1 MKIFLLPKAITLHIH
16 SLPCGCESS
25 SLLIVVPRADL
36 PPYLITSVHSR
47 FRDIGKSL
55 LFKFAKPLTASNF
68 RARLATAPTVGGL
81 IRRIS
86 INIKDLD
93 PSLDALFSTI
103 VENLKQLEDL
113 TLIYD
118 KDDKH
123 ARPALTK
130 SLCTLGYMSK
140 LRVEEADID
149 MTKVPCHD
157 EADRS
162 HHFVDYVLNS
172 LLSSGSIHIQSLA
185 HISSSSLHSSVF
197 HTLRT
202 QPTQLRTL
210 MLRSSIQ
217 DGLRGAFNEP
227 TQWSSA
233 AALEKLIIRSCS
245 GTHYA
250 TIARHVVSGVFGH
263 LKHLIIVGSGYLDE
277 SLLAVRRPG
286 RSIRALD
293 LLEIDHAFDWEV
305 LALAIIPA
313 KEVHVTRVFRHAIV
327 SALTQG
333 GFPGLEVLK
342 VQHWN
347 DEAERLFPEFRK
359 ACADLDVQL
368 RVGAIPYGRCTCHD
382 ERVAGTRM

>member
-1 MKIFLLPKAITLHIH
+1 MLPKAKTLRTH
-16 SLPCGCESS
+16 SLPCGCEFS
-25 SLLIVVPRADL
+25 SLFIVIPRADL
-36 PPYLITSVHSR
+36 SLYLITSVHSC

-68 RARLATAPTVGGL
+68 RARLATAPTIGRL
-81 IRRIS
+81 IRRIN

-93 PSLDALFSTI
+93 PSLDALFSTL
-103 VENLKQLEDL
+103 VGNLKQVEDL

-118 KDDKH
+118 KDDRQ
-123 ARPALTK
+123 ARPALIK

-140 LRVEEADID
+140 LRVEEAGID

-157 EADRS
+157 EAERS
-162 HHFVDYVLNS
+162 HHFVDYMLNS
-172 LLSSGSIHIQSLA
+172 LLSSGSIYIQSFA
-185 HISSSSLHSSVF
+185 HISSSSLHPSVF

-202 QPTQLRTL
+202 QPTQLRTV

-217 DGLRGAFNEP
+217 YGLREHFNGP

-233 AALEKLIIRSCS
+233 ATLEKLIIRSCS

-250 TIARHVVSGVFGH
+250 TIAHHVVSGVFGH
-263 LKHLIIVGSGYLDE
+263 LKHLIVVGSGYLDK
-277 SLLAVRRPG
+277 SLLALRRPG

-305 LALAIIPA
+305 LALAIIPV
-313 KEVHVTRVFRHAIV
+313 KEVHMTRVFRHAIV
-327 SALTQG
+327 SALTQE
-333 GFPGLEVLK
+333 GFPGLKVLK

-347 DEAERLFPEFRK
+347 DEEERLFPEFRQ
-359 ACADLDVQL
+359 ACADRDVQL
-368 RVGAIPYGRCTCHD
+368 RVGAIPYGRCACHD